1 MIRKRG
7 GVGKRSVDIGSEEA
21 MRRLLGGPGEAARRA
36 SWLSRRGEACVPETK
51 PHVWEGPRAPLRSL
65 QLGRKVCSLK

>member
-21 MRRLLGGPGEAARRA
+21 MRRLLGGPGEAASCA
-36 SWLSRRGEACVPETK
+36 SWLPRRGEACMPETK
-51 PHVWEGPRAPLRSL
+51 PCIWEGPRAPLHSL
-65 QLGRKVCSLK
+65 QLG